1 VAVVCAL
8 LCRRALPR
16 AHLLL
21 DARGVPGAAPS
32 LGSASRIGEVAAQI
46 QGEDFEERLRGI
58 HRWMEGHL
66 EDVPEESYQW
76 HTFDEIVDSG
86 RYGGCAAHSLV
97 YGSLTRAL
105 GIPTVWVKSMDVDWI
120 RAFRAGPE
128 PQTWSGHVFLEVHD
142 GERWVLLDAQGQTLY
157 TEYDPRMRLLSGDRY
172 AYDKGGDPFALIL
185 STRWED
191 WKEQTRA
198 YFRDFDLAL
207 LPVPEGRALGER
219 VFIAADNPGWD
230 QLASRFQERGWRVG
244 RSGNSGH
251 EQWMPE
257 AAGQTLVVACVGE
270 CRPLP
275 EPYGSLYPLP
285 AQAHAESGWVEEGTA
300 SDGTRVVWVYGDG
313 GGPGAGDRD
322 VGAVGVRVGSPRSLP
337 IGGGVATTRSTSGS
351 CRRTRRFAL
360 RGSRSRRGSGLEG
373 ALYA

>member
-172 AYDKGGDPFALIL
+172 AYDKGGDP
-185 STRWED
+185 
-191 WKEQTRA
+191 RA
-198 YFRDFDLAL
+198 
-207 LPVPEGRALGER
+207 
-219 VFIAADNPGWD
+219 
-230 QLASRFQERGWRVG
+230 G
-244 RSGNSGH
+244 RSGRGCSS
-251 EQWMPE
+251 PRTTR
-257 AAGQTLVVACVGE
+257 AGTSWP
-270 CRPLP
+270 R
-275 EPYGSLYPLP
+275 GS
-285 AQAHAESGWVEEGTA
+285 
-300 SDGTRVVWVYGDG
+300 RR
-313 GGPGAGDRD
+313 GAGGW
-322 VGAVGVRVGSPRSLP
+322 GARETRATSSGCPRRRGRRWWWPVWASAGRCPSPTARC
-337 IGGGVATTRSTSGS
+337 TR
-351 CRRTRRFAL
+351 CPRRRTRSQA
-360 RGSRSRRGSGLEG
+360 GSRRGRRRMGRGWCGCTGTEADLARVIGTLE
-373 ALYA
+373 L